1 MTLAKHPQRLPV
13 TLSPARKWTLLIVPH
28 EHIDVGYTD
37 YQAKVSEIQSRVLD
51 EAMDMIQEHP
61 DFRYSVDGY
70 WVIQEFLA
78 GRNAGDRQRLLQ
90 LVREHKILVPAEY
103 ANLLTEFPALETLIR
118 SLYPSYRFDR
128 ANRANFDYANITDV
142 PSQSWA
148 YASVLA
154 ASGLKYFTS
163 GSNPDRGPIVV
174 LSNLEKQSPYWWE
187 GPDGGKVLMW
197 YSNSYGHV

>member
-1 MTLAKHPQRLPV
+1 M

-51 EAMDMIQEHP
+51 EAMDMIKEHP

-128 ANRANFDYANITDV
+128 ANGANFDYANITDV

-163 GSNPDRGPIVV
+163 GGNRIAG
-174 LSNLEKQSPYWWE
+174 Q
-187 GPDGGKVLMW
+187 
-197 YSNSYGHV
+197 